1 MSSDSQIFYIN
12 SEHRTS
18 GSSSNFT
25 FELPIKDNA
34 KYDRVSVLQ
43 LSIPLSFYLIRPPYD
58 TFTLTEDDQTVS
70 ITIPPGNYNI
80 RTFSDKI
87 VELLNLH
94 SPKHFIYAMTFDI
107 VLAKFTYSVTGNLS
121 IQPIIGLK
129 QHLSDQF
136 GFEFQS
142 QNQFVDNKITSTRVV
157 NFVSGNNTVFL
168 HSTLVDDQT
177 MILQEVYSSNTIPFS
192 FITWINPNKEMYSKK
207 LKSNTD
213 TFFNFTITDDDNIEI
228 DLNGQNVFITVLLW
242 KQDDLSVLFKKYLKL
257 QLMKLAEK

>member
-1 MSSDSQIFYIN
+1 MS
-12 SEHRTS
+12 
-18 GSSSNFT
+18 
-25 FELPIKDNA
+25 
-34 KYDRVSVLQ
+34 
-43 LSIPLSFYLIRPPYD
+43 
-58 TFTLTEDDQTVS
+58 
-70 ITIPPGNYNI
+70 
-80 RTFSDKI
+80 
-87 VELLNLH
+87 
-94 SPKHFIYAMTFDI
+94 FDI

-121 IQPIIGLK
+121 VQPIIGLK

-228 DLNGQNVFITVLLW
+228 DLNGQNVFITVYFGNKMTCQSCSRSILRC
-242 KQDDLSVLFKKYLKL
+242 S
-257 QLMKLAEK
+257 